1 MNKFFTAVTV
11 GVAIFVLNGCAGG
24 GDTII
29 LQMPTTTVAATTA
42 PTLPTITTP
51 KTVPPT
57 TESRA
62 NLEDLYLRGV
72 RSGTTE
78 LWSLSDADL
87 LDLGYMTCSHFQRG
101 GTNDDL
107 INAIVVAGI
116 DNGVSEGVITDM
128 AGATGVAVAILC
140 PEYAWMLG

>member
-1 MNKFFTAVTV
+1 MKSTKVLIPPALVLAALAGCTGTKETVYVPMPVTA
-11 GVAIFVLNGCAGG
+11 A
-24 GDTII
+24 
-29 LQMPTTTVAATTA
+29 PTTV
-42 PTLPTITTP
+42 TLPVITT
-51 KTVPPT
+51 PPT

-62 NLEDLYLRGV
+62 SLEDLYIRGV